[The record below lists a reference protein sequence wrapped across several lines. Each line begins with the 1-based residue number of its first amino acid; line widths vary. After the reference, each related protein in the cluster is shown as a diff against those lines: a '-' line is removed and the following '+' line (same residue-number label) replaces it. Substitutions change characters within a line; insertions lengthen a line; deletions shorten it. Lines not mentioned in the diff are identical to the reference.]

1 MKTNISKN
9 ALFIVLILLVIWNIP
24 LAQDNLN
31 KEKENNLQMNRAIYS
46 QSAGGSTV
54 DMLGEQLVILPP
66 PIIDRI
72 GDTILF
78 LGDFSFNLNDSNS
91 VTGGTEFRDYL
102 YSLGFDLAI
111 ITNPPNPITF
121 SYLNNFHAIVFSGL
135 SRTLST
141 SEVDAFFSYIR
152 SSSGNLLLFGQH
164 GIDNEFPNSSNRNL
178 IGNRFGITF
187 NSDMLCDPGSHQ
199 NYNGGCT
206 SSPGD
211 PDNGV
216 EYVRIINFA
225 DHFLSNGISS
235 FTLNWGQ
242 SLTLTSEAQSLG
254 WGTSSSWGDEDPT
267 FHPRPPDCYDSW
279 YENSDD
285 PGEIH
290 GNLNG
295 LAINESNNYNG
306 KVVAIGDQDMV
317 WNYWFGGGQQQMMRN
332 IFTWFFTP
340 NLRLPENNVNI
351 TNTTPYFDWT
361 DIINSISYDIQVD
374 DDSSFNLPE
383 INTTV
388 GVSNY
393 TAASN
398 LVAGTYYWRVRSR
411 NSIGPGDW
419 SEIWSFTI
427 IPSTVTITVR
437 TNPVG
442 RSFTVDGTPYS
453 TTQTFNW
460 TPGTSHS
467 IGTSTPQ
474 SGASGT
480 RYAFDTWSDGGG
492 ITHDITTPGTSTSYI
507 ANFTTQY
514 YLTMNAGSGGSV
526 TPSSGWYNSGVS
538 VQIRATPNSGYSF
551 NQWTGSGSGSYS
563 GTNNPVNIT
572 MNSAISEKA
581 NFIET
586 LSADFYALITSGFEP
601 LTVEFQDLS
610 TGDIASWSWDFG
622 DDNTSTERNPT
633 HIYESYGS
641 YDVSLRV
648 SSPEGENVMNKQ
660 EYIKVVRVN
669 IPDPPTN
676 NTPVTVSVTA
686 PPNFQPIEQVLH
698 YRFGGESEYHSLSL
712 DQDQSTL
719 SCEIPNSLIT
729 IRGLEYYIY
738 LFDGTNTITYP
749 QQDPE
754 NHPEIMRVTFD
765 DYQAHSALLAEQYEM
780 ISIPLELND
789 TDIMS
794 VFGDDY
800 GEYDWTVWR
809 LFRWS
814 GSKEIYTE
822 YPDLNSELI
831 PGSAFWL
838 ITDQGQLFDVDG
850 LSQNTAEPIRFTL
863 TPGWNQIGNP
873 WAFTVAWSDIEKT
886 ENVSAPQRWDSQ
898 SQQYIPGKTLL
909 QPWTGYFVYNLSSSL
924 VEIVIPPIERS
935 SSELGME
942 TVLAMNEFI
951 LKIGLEGLSSGWRDD
966 QNYVGMLQKAKNG
979 LDARDDMEAPPM
991 VERIRLSIL
1000 EEGCC
1005 YAGNFVPPAVNGSY
1019 WDMELTTN
1027 GSPERGRLWI
1037 EDIDKLP
1044 AEFSY
1049 SLIDQSRQLPIELVD
1064 GEARLVVPGQG
1075 EVKQLR
1081 LLVGTSEYITT
1092 QQEELALLPDKFTLH
1107 QNYPNPFNPE
1117 TVIEYQIGERCAV
1130 RLDIYT
1136 PLGQKIR
1143 SLVNREQEA
1152 GSHSITWDGR
1162 NDMGEQVSSG
1172 IYFYWITAG
1181 EFHAMRK
1188 LILLR

>member
-1 MKTNISKN
+1 MNSAITQTAS
-9 ALFIVLILLVIWNIP
+9 FS
-24 LAQDNLN
+24 LN
-31 KEKENNLQMNRAIYS
+31 
-46 QSAGGSTV
+46 
-54 DMLGEQLVILPP
+54 P
-66 PIIDRI
+66 
-72 GDTILF
+72 
-78 LGDFSFNLNDSNS
+78 
-91 VTGGTEFRDYL
+91 
-102 YSLGFDLAI
+102 
-111 ITNPPNPITF
+111 
-121 SYLNNFHAIVFSGL
+121 
-135 SRTLST
+135 
-141 SEVDAFFSYIR
+141 
-152 SSSGNLLLFGQH
+152 
-164 GIDNEFPNSSNRNL
+164 
-178 IGNRFGITF
+178 
-187 NSDMLCDPGSHQ
+187 
-199 NYNGGCT
+199 
-206 SSPGD
+206 
-211 PDNGV
+211 
-216 EYVRIINFA
+216 
-225 DHFLSNGISS
+225 
-235 FTLNWGQ
+235 
-242 SLTLTSEAQSLG
+242 
-254 WGTSSSWGDEDPT
+254 
-267 FHPRPPDCYDSW
+267 
-279 YENSDD
+279 
-285 PGEIH
+285 
-290 GNLNG
+290 
-295 LAINESNNYNG
+295 
-306 KVVAIGDQDMV
+306 
-317 WNYWFGGGQQQMMRN
+317 
-332 IFTWFFTP
+332 
-340 NLRLPENNVNI
+340 
-351 TNTTPYFDWT
+351 
-361 DIINSISYDIQVD
+361 
-374 DDSSFNLPE
+374 
-383 INTTV
+383 
-388 GVSNY
+388 
-393 TAASN
+393 
-398 LVAGTYYWRVRSR
+398 
-411 NSIGPGDW
+411 
-419 SEIWSFTI
+419 
-427 IPSTVTITVR
+427 VTITVR

-814 GSKEIYTE
+814 GNKEIYTE